1 MEQSVQAVICC
12 AYFELLQ
19 KANGT
24 FQRKPKIFSTGC
36 KYRLAPCLRIRTK
49 TSFLY
54 MEGQVEKTTVILS
67 KY

>member
-24 FQRKPKIFSTGC
+24 FQRKPKFFSTGC

-49 TSFLY
+49 TSLLH
-54 MEGQVEKTTVILS
+54 MEEQVEKKLL
-67 KY
+67 